1 MTNQLFEFE
10 LEIMFEKHEP
20 YYREEWHRYFVIA
33 KNHDEARKIVDKQH
47 GEDVSCTY
55 SVNKTDRNPTT
66 KYREPRIIHYS
77 FLVSNDDDER
87 NDDKIVESNL
97 TQLQGWK
104 DVVKENKEYNIKHNL
119 NKYVEKE
126 EHIDEKYIDPLANIV
141 EKATKS
147 LEKASKK
154 KDSCIIM

>member
-104 DVVKENKEYNIKHNL
+104 DVVKENKDDSPSDH
-119 NKYVEKE
+119 KE
-126 EHIDEKYIDPLANIV
+126 TQRP
-141 EKATKS
+141 TKGIHAFMCCVTIQQRRR
-147 LEKASKK
+147 L
-154 KDSCIIM
+154 